1 MIHTQVYEFFK
12 KCLPEQAS
20 KVIEYFPNGRDSIRV
35 RKENKQEFIFSLT
48 SPKEWK
54 YETIDQFL
62 NDMKG
67 EKKYG

>member
-1 MIHTQVYEFFK
+1 MVHSQVYEFFK

-48 SPKEWK
+48 SPKE
-54 YETIDQFL
+54 
-62 NDMKG
+62 
-67 EKKYG
+67 